1 MRKEEIDPR
10 YQAILRVV
18 EKYCLAYENPLLVD
32 KYAHYFRE
40 GYDAYGLSEAEVY
53 TLRDQIL
60 SDYPLSVEEY
70 AELGYHLFSTGK
82 YEFGSLA
89 ILLLK
94 NKRDELNRDVFG
106 WIKKWLDSG
115 VENWA
120 HVDMICSSLLSVFLE
135 NGIVELPD
143 FEPWRESESR
153 WTRRAIPVALLN
165 MRKVS
170 PPDELMDFLDPM
182 MTDRERVVHQG
193 LGWFLRELWKLEHH
207 LVEEFLKKHKQ
218 HCDRLIIQYATEK
231 MNSDKKKKFV
241 REKTDRPERNGRYDR
256 TDRNERSDRPDRN
269 ERTERTSNPR
279 VNKVPPRKP
288 QPVVQATPRR
298 KPPKKANHV

>member
-1 MRKEEIDPR
+1 MIKAEIDPR

-18 EKYCLAYENPLLVD
+18 EKYCLAHENPVLVD
-32 KYAHYFRE
+32 KYAFYFRE
-40 GYDAYGLSEAEVY
+40 GYDAYGLTEAELY
-53 TLRDQIL
+53 ALRDQIL
-60 SDYPLSVEEY
+60 ADHKLNVEEY

-94 NKRDELNRDVFG
+94 HHRDELNREVFF
-106 WIKKWLDSG
+106 WIMKWLDNG

-143 FEPWRESESR
+143 FESWRISESK
-153 WTRRAIPVALLN
+153 WTRRAVPVALLN
-165 MRKVS
+165 MKKIT
-170 PPDELMDFLDPM
+170 PPDELLDFIEPM
-182 MTDRERVVHQG
+182 MDDRERVVHQG
-193 LGWFLRELWKLEHH
+193 LGWFLRELWKLDHH

-231 MNSDKKKKFV
+231 MNNDKKQKF
-241 REKTDRPERNGRYDR
+241 RRDKH
-256 TDRNERSDRPDRN
+256 ERSENARVK
-269 ERTERTSNPR
+269 RT
-279 VNKVPPRKP
+279 PPRKP
-288 QPVVQATPRR
+288 QPVVQATPKR